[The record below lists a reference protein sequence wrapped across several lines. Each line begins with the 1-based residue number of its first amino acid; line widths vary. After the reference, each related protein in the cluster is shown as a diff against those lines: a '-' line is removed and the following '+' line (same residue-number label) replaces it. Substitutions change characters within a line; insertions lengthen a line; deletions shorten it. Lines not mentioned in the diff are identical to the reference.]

1 MLNAIVD
8 ISIRRRTIVLTLAA
22 ALMAL
27 GVRTAMRAKL
37 DVFPDFVQPQAV
49 IQTEA
54 PGFSPEQVE
63 ALVTRPVE
71 GAIGGVSNL
80 ESVRSQ
86 SIQGLSIV
94 TVVFRE
100 GTDIFIDRQLIN
112 ENLSAVIES
121 LPSGVKP
128 PRLTPLTSS
137 TMDLLKIG
145 LVSDDRSLMQLR
157 AFADWTLKPRLQ
169 AVTGVAQVGVM
180 GGETRQLQIQ
190 IDPQRLAAF
199 GVTVNDLIGAA
210 RRSTGVRASGFIE
223 TDAQRIVLQSE
234 GQSLTEDR
242 LGEVVVRRGPEE
254 VVRLKDVANVCE
266 AAAPKFGDVLIQGR
280 SGVLV
285 KVMSQY
291 GANTMEVTQ
300 AVEAALE
307 EMKPLFEAEHIQAY
321 PRMHRPATFIETALH
336 HVGVA
341 LLIGGSLVIAVLLL
355 FLFNLRTAVISIV
368 AIPLSLLTAII
379 ALDWLGYSL
388 NTITLGGLAIAIG
401 EVVDDAII
409 DVENIYRRLRE
420 NNASRAPAPVAN
432 VIHDASVEVR
442 SAVVYAT
449 FVVVMVFVPVLTMS
463 GLQGR
468 MFAPL
473 GVAYILSILA
483 SLAVALTVTPA
494 MSRFLLAGARSA
506 GEPRLLV
513 WVQRCY
519 GAALARMM
527 GWRRALIAAGLVV
540 AAIAVVAVRNFGEE
554 FLPEFR
560 EGHFVVQVNSAPG
573 VSLRE
578 TMRLGERISNDLL
591 TNVLVDNQPV
601 IATIEQQAGRAELG
615 EDPWGPHRSELHIEL
630 RPDIPGAVQSDVQQ
644 RIRERLSAYPGID
657 YEVLT
662 FLGDRISETLTGE
675 TAPVVVSLFGDN
687 LDTLDSEASRIA
699 REIGAVSGAEDV
711 RVASPPGAPQMLAT
725 LRPDR
730 LQAYGFAPLDV
741 LATLQTA
748 LQGEV
753 VAQTFE
759 GARVHDVVVTLRP
772 ELRRDPESIGDL
784 LIPNAAGQFVP
795 LRELAD
801 LDRRTTRYMIL
812 HDAGRRRQGVTCSV
826 AGRDIGSFVDEV
838 KRRISNLNMPPGMY
852 VTYGGASEASA
863 SARTEI
869 FIHAGLIGVVIVLLL
884 GAVFRNLRNL
894 LLVLANLPFA
904 FVGGVLAVF
913 LTGATLSIGS
923 IVGFVTL
930 FGITMRNSVMLM
942 SHYEHLVTMEGQAWG
957 MATAL
962 RGASERVVPILMTA
976 LVTGLGLAPIALGSG
991 EVGREIE
998 GPMAI
1003 VILGGLITS
1012 TILNLLVL
1020 PVLALRYAR
1029 FDTPDPEAPHAAVVA
1044 QGSL

>member
-1 MLNAIVD
+1 MLNTIVEF
-8 ISIRRRTIVLTLAA
+8 SIRRRFVVLTLAA
-22 ALMAL
+22 ALLVL
-27 GVRTAMRAKL
+27 GVRTAMHAKL

-54 PGFSPEQVE
+54 PGLSPEQVE
-63 ALVTRPVE
+63 SLVTRPVE
-71 GAIGGVSNL
+71 GAIGGISNL

-94 TVVFRE
+94 TVVFKE

-121 LPSGVKP
+121 LPTGVKP

-137 TMDLLKIG
+137 TMDLLKLG
-145 LVSDDRSLMQLR
+145 LVSDARSPMELR
-157 AFADWTLKPRLQ
+157 AFADWTIKPRLQ
-169 AVTGVAQVGVM
+169 AVTGVAQVGIM

-190 IDPQRLAAF
+190 IDPERLAAF
-199 GVTVNDLIGAA
+199 GITVNSLLDAA
-210 RRSTGVRASGFIE
+210 RLSTGARASGFIE
-223 TDAQRIVLQSE
+223 TDAQRIVMQSE
-234 GQSLTEDR
+234 GQALTADQ
-242 LGEVVVRRGPEE
+242 LGEVVVRRGPID
-254 VVRLKDVANVCE
+254 VVRLKDVATVRE

-280 SGVLV
+280 PGVLV

-291 GANTMEVTQ
+291 GANTMEVTK
-300 AVEAALE
+300 AVEAALD
-307 EMKPLFEAEHIQAY
+307 EMKPVFESEQISVY

-336 HVGVA
+336 HVRVA
-341 LLIGGSLVIAVLLL
+341 LFIGGGLVVVVLLL
-355 FLFNLRTAVISIV
+355 FLFNLRTAIISIV
-368 AIPLSLLTAII
+368 AIPLSLLTAIVV
-379 ALDWLGYSL
+379 LEWLGYSL

-420 NNASRAPAPVAN
+420 NGGRGLAVSAAKV
-432 VIHDASVEVR
+432 VHDASIEVR

-449 FVVVMVFVPVLTMS
+449 LVVVMVFVPVLTMS

-483 SLAVALTVTPA
+483 SLGVALTVTPA
-494 MSRFLLAGARSA
+494 MSYLLLTGSQAAR
-506 GEPRLLV
+506 EPRLLRWIRTV
-513 WVQRCY
+513 YEAV
-519 GAALARMM
+519 LARVMN
-527 GWRRALIAAGLVV
+527 WRRLLIVGGL
-540 AAIAVVAVRNFGEE
+540 ATCAVAVMVARDFGEE

-573 VSLRE
+573 VSLAE

-591 TNVLVDNQPV
+591 TNVKVGGEPV

-615 EDPWGPHRSELHIEL
+615 EDPWGPHRSELHVEL
-630 RPDIPGAVQSDVQQ
+630 KPDIPGAVQSDVQQ
-644 RIRERLSAYPGID
+644 RIRDILSGYPGVD

-687 LDTLDSEASRIA
+687 LDALDNEAGQIA
-699 REIGAVSGAEDV
+699 RVISGVAGAEDV
-711 RVASPPGAPQMLAT
+711 RVASPPGAPQMLVS

-730 LQAYGFAPLDV
+730 LKTFGFEPLDV

-748 LQGEV
+748 LQGEI
-753 VAQTFE
+753 VAQTYE
-759 GARVHDVVVTLRP
+759 GSRVYDVVVILEP
-772 ELRRDPESIGDL
+772 SLRREPETIRSL
-784 LIPNAAGQFVP
+784 LISNQAGQFVP
-795 LRELAD
+795 LGELAD

-826 AGRDIGSFVDEV
+826 AGRDIGGFVDDI
-838 KRRISNLNMPPGMY
+838 KARISKLALPPGMY
-852 VTYGGASEASA
+852 VTYSGASEASA
-863 SARTEI
+863 SARAEI
-869 FIHAGLIGVVIVLLL
+869 LIHAGLIGLAIVMLLAVVFKN
-884 GAVFRNLRNL
+884 ARNL
-894 LLVLANLPFA
+894 LLVLVNLPFA
-904 FVGGVLAVF
+904 FVGGVLAVY
-913 LTGATLSIGS
+913 LTTGTLSIGS

-942 SHYEHLVTMEGQAWG
+942 SHYEHLVTSEGETWG
-957 MATAL
+957 LHTAL

-976 LVTGLGLAPIALGSG
+976 LVTGLGLLPIAIGSG

-998 GPMAI
+998 GPMAV
-1003 VILGGLITS
+1003 VILGGLMTS
-1012 TILNLLVL
+1012 TLLNLLVL

-1029 FDTPDPEAPHAAVVA
+1029 LTPVTE
-1044 QGSL
+1044 